1 MIRKDTRTPM
11 LTKALLTTAK
21 TQKQPEHPLT
31 EERIQKTWN
40 TAQPLKS
47 EIMPFVATQIDRQSV
62 ILSELSQ
69 SVKNRGCMTPHI
81 CGIEKEMI
89 QMNLPTTQEDSQT

>member
-1 MIRKDTRTPM
+1 M
-11 LTKALLTTAK
+11 LTTALLTTAK

-31 EERIQKTWN
+31 EERIKKTWN

-47 EIMPFVATQIDRQSV
+47 EIMPFAATQIDLQSV

-81 CGIEKEMI
+81 CRIEKEMI